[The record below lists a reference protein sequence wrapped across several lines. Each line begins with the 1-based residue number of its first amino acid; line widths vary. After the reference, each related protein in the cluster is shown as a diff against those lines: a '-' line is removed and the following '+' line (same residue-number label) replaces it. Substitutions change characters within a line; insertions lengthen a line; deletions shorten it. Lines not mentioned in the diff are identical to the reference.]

1 MRMRSYL
8 MRTGSY
14 LIRTG
19 SYLMIVG
26 SSPMKLRSYSYKTVF
41 ILEGM
46 RECLS
51 RQRVS
56 LIKVSRKRPT
66 CFS

>member
-1 MRMRSYL
+1 MRVVSYEDEVIL
-8 MRTGSY
+8 GEDG
-14 LIRTG
+14 LIPDD
-19 SYLMIVG
+19 IG
-26 SSPMKLRSYSYKTVF
+26 SSPMKLSSYSYKTVF

-46 RECLS
+46 RECSS

-66 CFS
+66 FFS